1 MKHSAD
7 IVIHINENLSNE
19 QRSKLV
25 TNLSHL
31 RGVESTNIK
40 ENRPHLMIVGYD
52 SAQTKPLNVLA
63 DVEKAGVHAQ
73 LVGWL

>member
-7 IVIHINENLSNE
+7 IVIHINENLTNE
-19 QRSKLV
+19 QRDKLA
-25 TNLSHL
+25 
-31 RGVESTNIK
+31 TNITHLNGIESASIK
-40 ENRPHLMIVGYD
+40 ERRPHLMIVGYD

-63 DVEKAGVHAQ
+63 NVEEAGVHAQ